1 MGKYWYQKQLRMVQT
16 VLRETDIVNYNAKAV
31 VEYMEKSNANCIIIN
46 AGGIVDFFHSGL
58 DGANL
63 NPFMTN
69 EDILGDLVRE
79 AHAKEI
85 KVICRIDFR
94 GAEKDFFRA
103 HPDWFSCEEDG
114 SPKMMSSL
122 IKSEVDIYLPCYNS
136 RYMNEQAMEFTRSV
150 FRQYDIDGIW
160 ENALGMP
167 QGVCYC
173 SRCREKYRKDMN
185 KELPTAQQIKNPLV
199 YEEYRKWKYQCAL
212 QHIDRI
218 KNTVKEF
225 GNDKAYAAEIFGF
238 LRTAEREAINVL
250 DLDMAR
256 DSFDY
261 LVTPA
266 MVSQEAV
273 PASYASGLV
282 YPGSIVKHMK
292 MISKNKQSVLLFGNN
307 GSTLRYVKDPVVEN
321 KIWLWEAVSAG
332 GGFWNCLF
340 NGQHPAATHDNRAA
354 YISKP
359 MYDFLHENE
368 NILEYNLPIA
378 EAAIYVS
385 KPTRDIFGNSLNFSK
400 DQFCFNMKG
409 IEKILVEKHIQFV
422 HIPGHINISLEELKP
437 YRVIIL
443 PNVKCM
449 SANEIEIFKEYVK
462 EGGRIIASFETSLY
476 DENGNKRNDFGLSE
490 VLGVTSTGTVEDTT
504 VDCYQ
509 LIKDTE
515 SALLKGIKDTQLL
528 ANAEHTLLVNALPGA
543 KAVTTYIPVIRN
555 QPPEKAWIRRMDT
568 VYPVSLTNTFGKG
581 TVVYFAFPIGRA
593 LYNYAHDDFVQL
605 FENALDMTLEED
617 FMIKTN
623 APASVHIQV
632 ISTGE
637 EQNGVMMSLVNHTG
651 TMYRP
656 VHQLVSVH
664 QIEVDIKVPHS
675 PKELRILKAESP
687 VVFKETRNDNG
698 TVTIKFV
705 LDRLDEFAAVWM
717 KM

>member
-1 MGKYWYQKQLRMVQT
+1 
-16 VLRETDIVNYNAKAV
+16 
-31 VEYMEKSNANCIIIN
+31 
-46 AGGIVDFFHSGL
+46 
-58 DGANL
+58 
-63 NPFMTN
+63 
-69 EDILGDLVRE
+69 
-79 AHAKEI
+79 
-85 KVICRIDFR
+85 
-94 GAEKDFFRA
+94 
-103 HPDWFSCEEDG
+103 
-114 SPKMMSSL
+114 
-122 IKSEVDIYLPCYNS
+122 
-136 RYMNEQAMEFTRSV
+136 
-150 FRQYDIDGIW
+150 
-160 ENALGMP
+160 
-167 QGVCYC
+167 
-173 SRCREKYRKDMN
+173 
-185 KELPTAQQIKNPLV
+185 
-199 YEEYRKWKYQCAL
+199 
-212 QHIDRI
+212 
-218 KNTVKEF
+218 
-225 GNDKAYAAEIFGF
+225 
-238 LRTAEREAINVL
+238 
-250 DLDMAR
+250 
-256 DSFDY
+256 
-261 LVTPA
+261 
-266 MVSQEAV
+266 
-273 PASYASGLV
+273 
-282 YPGSIVKHMK
+282 
-292 MISKNKQSVLLFGNN
+292 
-307 GSTLRYVKDPVVEN
+307 
-321 KIWLWEAVSAG
+321 
-332 GGFWNCLF
+332 
-340 NGQHPAATHDNRAA
+340 
-354 YISKP
+354 

-368 NILEYNLPIA
+368 DILEYNLPIA

-568 VYPVSLTNTFGKG
+568 VYPVSLTNIFGKG

-623 APASVHIQV
+623 APASVHKMCIRDRP
-632 ISTGE
+632 ITG
-637 EQNGVMMSLVNHTG
+637 VKS
-651 TMYRP
+651 
-656 VHQLVSVH
+656 
-664 QIEVDIKVPHS
+664 
-675 PKELRILKAESP
+675 
-687 VVFKETRNDNG
+687 
-698 TVTIKFV
+698 
-705 LDRLDEFAAVWM
+705 
-717 KM
+717 